1 MSSKKLLACIDDGA
15 YISAATVQAFANAA
29 ESLLWTAV
37 YAAGMAAKRKAAGE
51 IAAIEAALNK
61 RRLALAKK
69 ITDHAK
75 KGDSVGGSLVSAA
88 IAEPNYTPLYGPAQ
102 SMIVEGAVRE
112 EHARVLS
119 NFTLNRVGITLN
131 QCDLARVARG
141 MAIGRTDMVSHTMR
155 AGEARAVA
163 LNDRRRSRANSATGL
178 GRGAAIPPLSVG
190 GSATASMNGVVDSIA
205 RTFNSGMALWGY
217 ASNRN
222 SYGGNF
228 VTGQNQAPTV
238 VPSWVGKVNTDTP
251 AEPTVNVVV
260 EAAKTAPAEDQSAGY
275 DYFYTN

>member
-1 MSSKKLLACIDDGA
+1 MGSKKLLTCIDDAA
-15 YISAATVQAFANAA
+15 YISSATVQAFANAA

-69 ITDHAK
+69 LTDHAK
-75 KGDSVGGSLVSAA
+75 KGDSVGGSLVAAA
-88 IAEPNYTPLYGPAQ
+88 IAEPNYSPLYGPAQ
-102 SMIVEGAVRE
+102 NMIVEGAVRE

-119 NFTLNRVGITLN
+119 NFMLNRVGISLN
-131 QCDLARVARG
+131 QCDLARIARG

-178 GRGAAIPPLSVG
+178 GRGAAMPPLSVG

-238 VPSWVGKVNTDTP
+238 VPGWVSKLNTDTP
-251 AEPTVNVVV
+251 TEPTVKLVS
-260 EAAKTAPAEDQSAGY
+260 EADPAATPAADYSWY
-275 DYFYTN
+275 DG